1 MNSRIELLDR
11 VLAERSLAEF
21 VRQAWEVLEPNTPY
35 LENWHHGLLVEA
47 LEAVANGELRKL
59 IVNLPPRYGKSLLVS
74 VSFPCWMW
82 LRAPAERFLF
92 ASYSKQLATKHSV
105 DRRAL
110 IQSPWYAARWSGAVK
125 LADDANQKAEFSNTQ
140 RGHMIATSVGASAIG
155 FGGNFLVCDD
165 LINPEQAN
173 SDLER
178 AAALDWF
185 DRTFSTRLDDKK
197 IGRQIIVEQRTH
209 ANDLTGHLLAERDWY
224 RIALPAIAER
234 KTIIVF
240 PCSRTERVRE
250 EGDILWPAREGPAEL
265 EAAKLRMG
273 ALGFSAQYQQAPT
286 APGGNLF
293 KEEWLRQSYRTI
305 PRAFDGGIVLSL
317 DTAYK
322 TSSTSDFSAGVVVG
336 HLKHPDGEHAPGF
349 YLLWAWQSR
358 CEFPDLVKMTV
369 SIAERWSVNT
379 TLVED
384 AASGPS
390 LVQSLQRETSLAVM
404 PVKVDSDKVTRAT
417 AVTPLL
423 ESGRLFLP
431 ETGPWIETLKT
442 QLTSFPQGAHDDLVD
457 ALSQALNYLREQ
469 KEDQAM
475 GWLRLLEEQS
485 RSSGRP
491 GPAAGINAYEAAK
504 VRAEIR
510 ARVCVV
516 CHRPIGSGT
525 HTKVGPDY
533 YVHRECEGKP
543 IAPVAPRTY

>member
-1 MNSRIELLDR
+1 MTSRIELLDR

-21 VRQAWEVLEPNTPY
+21 VHQAWEVLEPNTPY

-74 VSFPCWMW
+74 VFFPCWMW
-82 LRAPAERFLF
+82 LRAPSERFLF
-92 ASYSKQLATKHSV
+92 ASYSAQLATKHSV

-110 IQSPWYAARWSGAVK
+110 IQSPWYAERWGSVVK
-125 LADDANQKAEFSNTQ
+125 LADDVNQKAWFSNTQ
-140 RGHMIATSVGASAIG
+140 RGHMIATSVNASAIG

-185 DRTFSTRLDDKK
+185 DRTYSTRLDDKK

-209 ANDLTGHLLAERDWY
+209 ANDLTGHVLAENDWY
-224 RIALPAIAER
+224 RIALAAIAER

-240 PCSRTERVRE
+240 PRSHTERVRE

-273 ALGFSAQYQQAPT
+273 LPAFNAQCQQAPT
-286 APGGNLF
+286 ALSGNLF

-305 PRAFDGGIVLSL
+305 PRVFDGGVVLSL

-322 TSSTSDFSAGVVVG
+322 TSSTSDFSAAVVVG
-336 HLKHPDGEHAPGF
+336 HLKHPHGEHAPGF

-369 SIAERWSVNT
+369 SLAEQWGVNA
-379 TLVED
+379 TLIED

-390 LVQSLQRETSLAVM
+390 LIQSLQHETSLAVI
-404 PVKVDSDKVTRAT
+404 PVKVDSDKRTRAT

-423 ESGRLFLP
+423 ESRRLFLP

-442 QLTSFPQGAHDDLVD
+442 QLTSFPQGVHDDLVD

-469 KEDQAM
+469 MEDQATE
-475 GWLRLLEEQS
+475 WLRTIEEQS
-485 RSSGRP
+485 RGSRGS
-491 GPAAGINAYEAAK
+491 GPAAGIKVYEASK
-504 VRAEIR
+504 LRAEIR
-510 ARVCVV
+510 SRICVV
-516 CHRPIGSGT
+516 CHRP
-525 HTKVGPDY
+525 VGFGPHIKLGLD

-543 IAPVAPRTY
+543 KVPAAPRTY